1 MAHLRKAGQ
10 SIGKLEI
17 GQMMKWSLVRHN
29 GTIPL
34 IYFAIET
41 IRISHSSK
49 ISLCTAEI
57 QKKLI
62 IDANYLNFERVA
74 LEDSAMLLNL

>member
-1 MAHLRKAGQ
+1 MAHPRKAGQ

-17 GQMMKWSLVRHN
+17 GPMMKWSLVRHN
-29 GTIPL
+29 ATIPL
-34 IYFAIET
+34 MYFAIET
-41 IRISHSSK
+41 TRISHSSK
-49 ISLCTAEI
+49 ISLCTTEI

-74 LEDSAMLLNL
+74 LVDFAMLLSL